1 MFEWFVKKLCKDN
14 RGFTL
19 IELVVVIAIL
29 AILAFI
35 AVPKLAGT
43 TDKAAVSAHNANV
56 RTLESAASMCIAE
69 EGKPKTDITW
79 GGTKTSGEAYKWE
92 DYIQEWPTVPESLV
106 GKTWLKS
113 EDDTVGITI
122 NQNYKVIIYKN
133 GTIEVQTGSTKTG
146 KIINKTK

>member
-43 TDKAAVSAHNANV
+43 TDKAAKSAHNANV
-56 RTLESAASMCIAE
+56 RTLESAANMCIAE
-69 EGKPKTDITW
+69 EGLPSEKITW
-79 GGTKTSGEAYKWE
+79 NGTKSTASNYKWE
-92 DYIQEWPTVPESLV
+92 NYVQEWPKVPKGLKVKSGEPAVGTNYTVE
-106 GKTWLKS
+106 
-113 EDDTVGITI
+113 
-122 NQNYKVIIYKN
+122 
-133 GTIEVQTGSTKTG
+133 IENTG
-146 KIINKTK
+146 KITVKPEKQDE